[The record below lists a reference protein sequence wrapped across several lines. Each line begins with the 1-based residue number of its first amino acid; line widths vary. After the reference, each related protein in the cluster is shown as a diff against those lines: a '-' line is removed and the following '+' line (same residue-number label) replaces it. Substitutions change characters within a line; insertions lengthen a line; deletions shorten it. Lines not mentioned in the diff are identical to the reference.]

1 MFEHYRLAATVMKLH
16 VLSDLHT
23 AYSDFNGF
31 DDPFAFG
38 ASDRYHRSNDILNR
52 SAMLGA
58 LIGSVNKERV
68 LIFLIARER
77 GYARQISRFYD
88 APLDP
93 IQKALD
99 ALERSAI
106 LVSRAVGN
114 TREYEFNPR
123 YPLREELRALL
134 EKALSL
140 YPEALR
146 EELLITRKRPRRKD
160 KPL

>member
-1 MFEHYRLAATVMKLH
+1 MLAEL
-16 VLSDLHT
+16 L
-23 AYSDFNGF
+23 
-31 DDPFAFG
+31 
-38 ASDRYHRSNDILNR
+38 
-52 SAMLGA
+52 
-58 LIGSVNKERV
+58 GSVNKERA

-77 GYARQISRFYD
+77 GYARQIARFFD

-93 IQKALD
+93 MQKALD
-99 ALERSAI
+99 GLERAGI
-106 LVSRAVGN
+106 LVSRTVGS

-146 EELLITRKRPRRKD
+146 DELLVTRKRPRRKG